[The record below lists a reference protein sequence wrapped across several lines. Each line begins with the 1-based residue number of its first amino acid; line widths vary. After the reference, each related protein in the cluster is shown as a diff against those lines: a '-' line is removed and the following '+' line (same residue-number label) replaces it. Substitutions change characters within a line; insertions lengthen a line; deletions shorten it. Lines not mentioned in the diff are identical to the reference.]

1 MIESRATT
9 WLRPLSFTMIFIIIG
24 ACATTSPPVEF
35 YTLSPM
41 LPSARPSPA
50 LGQLAIGIGPLEFP
64 EFLDRPQI
72 VSRTGPNRLDVAEF
86 YRWGG
91 SVEGDF
97 LRVLGENLGSLLG
110 TDRIVVY
117 PTEAPFPLDYR
128 ITGDVLRFEPS
139 TAGTAVLKARWALV
153 DERSGQVVAVR
164 GAAIERS
171 AGGADYASQV
181 AALSA
186 ALAAFSEEIAAATRR
201 AAKAAAR

>member
-1 MIESRATT
+1 MITSRVGI
-9 WLRPLSFTMIFIIIG
+9 WLRSLALTMTLMVG

-35 YTLSPM
+35 YALSPM
-41 LPSARPSPA
+41 PPPAQPNPARA
-50 LGQLAIGIGPLEFP
+50 EIAIGIGPFELP

-72 VSRTGPNRLDVAEF
+72 VSRTGPNRLEVAEF

-91 SVEGDF
+91 SLEGDF

-139 TAGTAVLKARWALV
+139 MAGTAALEARWALV
-153 DERSGQVVAVR
+153 DDRSGRVLAVR

-186 ALAAFSEEIAAATRR
+186 ALAAFAEQIAAEVRR
-201 AAKAAAR
+201 VVMAAPR